1 MNTIG
6 NNLDTVTE
14 RLVDAILSD
23 NILQR
28 DKLIPKCRAII
39 QAWVRV
45 NDRPVNYDEPKTPIG
60 KLQKTI
66 EQKDIENQ
74 YWRSKFTEVVGKQ
87 NMQPHYDELT
97 SKLIDTGYI
106 NKPIQL

>member
-1 MNTIG
+1 MNTKG

-28 DKLIPKCRAII
+28 DKLIPKCRAPI
-39 QAWVRV
+39 
-45 NDRPVNYDEPKTPIG
+45 NYDEPKTPIG

-74 YWRSKFTEVVGKQ
+74 YWRSKFTEIVGKK
-87 NMQPHYDELT
+87 NMQPHYDDLT
-97 SKLIDTGYI
+97 NKLIDSGYI
-106 NKPIQL
+106 STLKSLKSNLKRQKRH